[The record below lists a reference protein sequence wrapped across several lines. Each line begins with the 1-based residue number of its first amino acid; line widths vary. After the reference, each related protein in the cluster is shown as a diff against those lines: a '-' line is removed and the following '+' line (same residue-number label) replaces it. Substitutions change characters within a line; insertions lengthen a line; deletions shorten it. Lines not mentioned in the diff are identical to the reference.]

1 MILLVIIQWNE
12 EKNWRNIDCAMIHNS
27 TEKLDIW
34 ILLLDFGQK
43 LTFIIDYVSL
53 TMTNWQMDNEMS
65 KEDTYLFLFFMN
77 HFVYS

>member
-1 MILLVIIQWNE
+1 
-12 EKNWRNIDCAMIHNS
+12 MIHNS